1 MAGKQIGVTLKF
13 IDDFTQGFNASIRAL
28 TEGTKN
34 AQKLSKQI
42 TKVGSDITNVGKTLT
57 ASVTLPIVA
66 LGTKAYMTAKSVDDS
81 MASVMTLQDKMTD
94 TYDEAK
100 KAISNY
106 SVEFGK
112 DFSEIADSYYT
123 LTSAFN
129 DTSQVSKG
137 LKTVMQ
143 LSTAGKVSADEAA
156 KAVAV
161 AYNAYGGDIQKIGD
175 IIAATNAFG
184 FTTIGEL
191 GDSMASVTP
200 TAQQLGMSIEDLYTS
215 MAVITSTG
223 VSTSEAVTYLKNALN
238 SITKEGDRAKIA
250 NGGFLNYL
258 KDLKKE
264 VPTVEAQMKKFTNIR
279 ARSGITALLGNLD
292 LYDEYAKKMG
302 DCNGMLQSMSDKMQD
317 TSSFKWAQTIQRLNQ
332 LLLKF
337 GDKIAPIVNK
347 ALDKFNNFIEGINL
361 TDGQVEGILKVAAG
375 LAAIGPA
382 LMGIGSV
389 IKVIG
394 TGLKIF
400 NAIKGA
406 VIAIKGAGIAAALA
420 SPLGIVLLVIGAILM
435 LVIIIRK
442 NFDRIKPAIDRLG
455 QAFQPLMPH
464 LQKIGQAIMA
474 IGQIIFEVFSAKVTY
489 VIVQTISLVTNLI
502 NVITTTV
509 MELAD
514 SIQSIFG
521 GVLTVLQGLFTLNF
535 EQIGQGLVQIFE
547 GVANLIGT
555 ILKTPI
561 RIVVAAINAIISGI
575 NSIKVKVPDW
585 VPGIGGKGWEGF
597 NIPTI
602 PDFAEGVENFRGGL
616 AHINEEG
623 GEIVDLPQG
632 SRVIPHDVSM
642 AMAKTGQNITISLAK
657 LADSIVIREE
667 GDIDK
672 FTSMFSEKLVR
683 AYINS

>member
-13 IDDFTQGFNASIRAL
+13 IDDFTAGFNASIKAL
-28 TEGTKN
+28 TDGTKN

-42 TKVGSDITNVGKTLT
+42 QKVGTDISNVGKSLT
-57 ASVTLPIVA
+57 VGLTVPIVA
-66 LGTKAYMTAKSVDDS
+66 LGAKAFNTAKSVEDS

-112 DFSEIADSYYT
+112 DFSEIAESYYT

-129 DTSQVSKG
+129 DTSGVSKG

-143 LSTAGKVSADEAA
+143 LSTAGKTGADEAA

-184 FTTIGEL
+184 FTTIAEL

-258 KDLKKE
+258 KDLQKE
-264 VPTVEAQMKKFTNIR
+264 MPTVEQQMKTFTNVR

-292 LYDEYAKKMG
+292 LYENYSKEMANCG
-302 DCNGMLQSMSDKMQD
+302 GMLQTMSDKMQD

-332 LLLKF
+332 LLLQF
-337 GDKIAPIVNK
+337 GDKIAPLVNK
-347 ALDKFNNFIEGINL
+347 ALDKFSEFVGNINF
-361 TDGQVEGILKVAAG
+361 TDAQIDGILRVAAG
-375 LAAIGPA
+375 LAMIGPA
-382 LMGIGSV
+382 LMGVGSV
-389 IKVIG
+389 IKGIG
-394 TGLKIF
+394 TGLKVF
-400 NAIKGA
+400 NTISS
-406 VIAIKGAGIAAALA
+406 VITKAGGIIPLLA
-420 SPLGIVLLVIGAILM
+420 SPLGVVLAVVAGIAAVAYIVW
-435 LVIIIRK
+435 R
-442 NFDRIKPAIDRLG
+442 NFDKIKPAIDRLL
-455 QAFQPLMPH
+455 QALQPLLDI
-464 LQKIGQAIMA
+464 LQIIGQV
-474 IGQIIFEVFSAKVTY
+474 VFSAIGGAFDAV
-489 VIVQTISLVTNLI
+489 VQTIGDIFVGLI
-502 NVITTTV
+502 
-509 MELAD
+509 D
-514 SIQSIFG
+514 SITMIFSG
-521 GVLTVLQGLFTLNF
+521 IGDVLYGIFTGNF
-535 EQIGQGLVQIFE
+535 DLIGQGLLTIFE
-547 GVANLIGT
+547 GIGNG
-555 ILKTPI
+555 IKTVLLAPI
-561 RIVVAAINAIISGI
+561 RLVVSFINGLIDGI
-575 NSIKVKVPDW
+575 NKVSIKVPDW
-585 VPGIGGKGWEGF
+585 VPGIGGKDFGF
-597 NIPTI
+597 NIPKI
-602 PDFAEGVENFRGGL
+602 PSFASGIESFSGGF
-616 AHINEEG
+616 ARINEQG

-642 AMAKTGQNITISLAK
+642 SMARAGQSINISLAK

-667 GDIDK
+667 ADIDK
-672 FTSMFSEKLVR
+672 FTSALANKLVK
-683 AYINS
+683 AYVNS